1 MEEGQGSVYII
12 PANSKRS
19 TLLFSMF
26 RWVDLII
33 FGIGCMITLIFLLVI
48 PVDNVFTMII
58 KLLPAALTGFLVM
71 PVPNYHNVLVL
82 IQEIIHYFSNRRVY
96 IWKGWCFTSEYKEKQ

>member
-1 MEEGQGSVYII
+1 MEGNQVYII

-19 TLLFSMF
+19 MLIFSLFRM
-26 RWVDLII
+26 VDLII
-33 FGIGCMITLIFLLVI
+33 FVIGCLITLLFLFAI

-58 KLLPAALTGFLVM
+58 KLLPAAISGFLVM

-82 IQEIIHYFSNRRVY
+82 IQEIIEFYSNRRIY
-96 IWKGWCFTSEYKEKQ
+96 IWKGWCFTSEYKDK

>member
-1 MEEGQGSVYII
+1 MEGNQVYII

-19 TLLFSMF
+19 MLIFSLFRMN
-26 RWVDLII
+26 DLIL
-33 FGIGCMITLIFLLVI
+33 FVIGCMITLLLLFVI

-58 KLLPAALTGFLVM
+58 KLLPAAICGFLVM

-82 IQEIIHYFSNRRVY
+82 IQEIIEFYSNRRIY
-96 IWKGWCFTSEYKEKQ
+96 IWKGWCFTSEYKDK